1 MIERLKKQNP
11 KKLLIMLVNFIRMT
25 VLNIVHMGNVNA
37 SLVQNINP
45 KTEIAVRGGIETN
58 LKAQCVYQKECF
70 V

>member
-25 VLNIVHMGNVNA
+25 VLNIVHMGNVN
-37 SLVQNINP
+37 SSQ
-45 KTEIAVRGGIETN
+45 GGIETN

>member
-45 KTEIAVRGGIETN
+45 KTEIAVRGDRN
-58 LKAQCVYQKECF
+58 
-70 V
+70 